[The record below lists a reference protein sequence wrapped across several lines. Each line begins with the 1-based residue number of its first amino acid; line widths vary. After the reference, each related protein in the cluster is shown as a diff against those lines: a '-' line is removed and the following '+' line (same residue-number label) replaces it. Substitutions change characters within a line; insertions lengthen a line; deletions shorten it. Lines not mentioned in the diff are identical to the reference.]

1 MRHEPSSRGD
11 KHAAQTAATATATAR
26 TQCFP
31 GHEGLHT
38 PAHRASGQL
47 HGAGADP
54 RFIDG
59 QGREAGGGLDRCA
72 ELQ

>member
-11 KHAAQTAATATATAR
+11 KHAAQMAATATARAR
-26 TQCFP
+26 CFP

-47 HGAGADP
+47 HRAGADP
-54 RFIDG
+54 QFIDG
-59 QGREAGGGLDRCA
+59 QGGEAGGGLDRCA